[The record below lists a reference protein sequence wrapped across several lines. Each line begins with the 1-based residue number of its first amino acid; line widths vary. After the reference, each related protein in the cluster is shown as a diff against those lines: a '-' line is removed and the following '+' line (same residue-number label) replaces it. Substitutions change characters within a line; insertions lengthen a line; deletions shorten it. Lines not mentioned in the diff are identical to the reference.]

1 MKKLLLILAATTGLS
16 ATAAMI
22 TSTNNDPLDINIFQ
36 EKQYKKIEV
45 SEVSKEVLAKIKKD
59 YGNYT
64 IKEAHKAEDG
74 DYKLI
79 LTKDGID
86 TTVTCTSTG
95 EIIKIY

>member
-1 MKKLLLILAATTGLS
+1 MRKLLFAAIFVAGFSITAFATTDNPVGISL
-16 ATAAMI
+16 
-22 TSTNNDPLDINIFQ
+22 LQ

-45 SEVSKEVLAKIKKD
+45 STVSKEVLAKIKKS

-64 IKEAHKAEDG
+64 IKEAHKADDG
-74 DYKLI
+74 EYKLI

-86 TTVTCTSTG
+86 TTVTLTPAG